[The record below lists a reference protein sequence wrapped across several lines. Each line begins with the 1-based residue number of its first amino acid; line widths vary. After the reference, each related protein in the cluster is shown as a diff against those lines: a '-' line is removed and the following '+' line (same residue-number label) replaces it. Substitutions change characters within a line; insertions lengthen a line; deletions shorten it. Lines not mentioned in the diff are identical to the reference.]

1 MLPIKSLFPKGF
13 LFRLTYINTIV
24 IALFIVLSSW
34 AIYNTACTLVDGL
47 VTVDNQKQAQF
58 EATLFQYLWIF
69 SVSTILIGSVIHF
82 YLTKK
87 LIHPIRELIDSTKLM
102 KQGHYPIPINVKSKD
117 EVGQLNHQFNDL
129 VQQLKENQQYKQKL
143 VADLSHEFRTP
154 LTNLNGYLYALQN
167 GVIEADEKLYQ
178 SLYEESNRLSNLVEQ
193 MEQLK
198 AWDYVS
204 EQTFSEKEPVDI
216 EGLVE
221 QSVNMFHWTA
231 EKKNIEINVN
241 MQPGA
246 IKANIDGIS
255 QVISNLMDNAIRYYN
270 GTEPITISGEAFKSE
285 YRLSITGPGQPIPAT
300 ENKKIFDRFYRVDPS
315 RTKDSGGTGLGLA
328 ISKEIIEHHHGEIG
342 VTSDDYLHTF
352 WFTLPIY
359 E

>member
-1 MLPIKSLFPKGF
+1 
-13 LFRLTYINTIV
+13 
-24 IALFIVLSSW
+24 
-34 AIYNTACTLVDGL
+34 
-47 VTVDNQKQAQF
+47 
-58 EATLFQYLWIF
+58 
-69 SVSTILIGSVIHF
+69 
-82 YLTKK
+82 
-87 LIHPIRELIDSTKLM
+87 
-102 KQGHYPIPINVKSKD
+102 
-117 EVGQLNHQFNDL
+117 
-129 VQQLKENQQYKQKL
+129 
-143 VADLSHEFRTP
+143 
-154 LTNLNGYLYALQN
+154 
-167 GVIEADEKLYQ
+167 
-178 SLYEESNRLSNLVEQ
+178 
-193 MEQLK
+193 
-198 AWDYVS
+198 
-204 EQTFSEKEPVDI
+204 
-216 EGLVE
+216 
-221 QSVNMFHWTA
+221 WTA